1 MKNVEK
7 INMVCY
13 NHIINLWGKKVH
25 MKNEKLKSVL
35 KKILIVVIAIYVIYT
50 FFVQQ
55 ETLNAYKADEERYK
69 EQIAA
74 EEERKQELNETKSN
88 LDSKEYIEEVAR
100 ERLDM
105 YLPNEKVYIDI
116 SKWYCRINR
125 GVFPLFLLELFI
137 LIFI

>member
-1 MKNVEK
+1 
-7 INMVCY
+7 
-13 NHIINLWGKKVH
+13 

-116 SKWYCRINR
+116 SK
-125 GVFPLFLLELFI
+125 
-137 LIFI
+137 